1 MRKVILSLAIIATS
15 LAFAQ
20 KKEISAAVKSVDTG
34 DAAGA
39 LAKIS
44 EAEAAFGNDTT
55 VLEPSLLEKYYYAKG
70 LALFRTGKVQQGAEL
85 LGKIGELGKS
95 KIYVGK
101 NGKQKLYFVG
111 MDAAKQSGLNNLKE
125 ETYSPEYASKLGE
138 ILNPS
143 LQAAN
148 KAAMDAYNAKDY
160 AKAAPKF
167 AEVYNLLKAV
177 GQDNKQYLYYSAIT
191 YALAKDHT
199 NAINSYKYLIDS
211 GYTGVETRY
220 LAKNKKTN
228 EVENLDKNSWE
239 LLKKAAGGDYTDFK
253 TEVTKS
259 VEEEL
264 YETLVGLLSEND
276 RYDEAIVYADKG
288 LKKFPKNVKLN
299 NSKGLAYYKSGKT
312 EEFIAS
318 LKQTLEQN
326 PKDKDAWYNL
336 GVMVSKDPAK
346 QEEALGYFKKAVE
359 LDPKFAN
366 AWQNL
371 VYVTIGDD
379 EKTIEEY
386 NKLRK
391 SGKIEAANKV
401 IEARRKRLA
410 EALPY
415 AEKWYESDPNSIDAV
430 SQLKGL
436 YTSLKNEAKAKEFRA
451 KEESMKK

>member
-111 MDAAKQSGLNNLKE
+111 MDAAKQSGLNNMKE

-379 EKTIEEY
+379 EKTIDEY

>member
-318 LKQTLEQN
+318 LKQTLDQN
-326 PKDKDAWYNL
+326 PRDKDAWYNL

>member
-111 MDAAKQSGLNNLKE
+111 MDAAKQSGIDNLKE

-191 YALAKDHT
+191 YALAKDHN

-239 LLKKAAGGDYTDFK
+239 LLKKTAGGDYTDFK
-253 TEVTKS
+253 TEVSKS

-276 RYDEAIVYADKG
+276 KYDEAIAYADKG

>member
-70 LALFRTGKVQQGAEL
+70 LALFRTGNVQQGAEL

>member
-143 LQAAN
+143 LQVAN

>member
-20 KKEISAAVKSVDTG
+20 KKEVSAAVKSVDTG

-326 PKDKDAWYNL
+326 PRDKDAWYNL

-379 EKTIEEY
+379 EKTIDEY

>member
-1 MRKVILSLAIIATS
+1 
-15 LAFAQ
+15 
-20 KKEISAAVKSVDTG
+20 
-34 DAAGA
+34 
-39 LAKIS
+39 
-44 EAEAAFGNDTT
+44 
-55 VLEPSLLEKYYYAKG
+55 
-70 LALFRTGKVQQGAEL
+70 
-85 LGKIGELGKS
+85 
-95 KIYVGK
+95 
-101 NGKQKLYFVG
+101 

-299 NSKGLAYYKSGKT
+299 NSKGLTYYKSGKT

>member
-111 MDAAKQSGLNNLKE
+111 MDAAKQSGLNNMKE

>member
-95 KIYVGK
+95 KIYAGK

>member
-125 ETYSPEYASKLGE
+125 ETYSPEYSSKLGE

-379 EKTIEEY
+379 EKTIDEY

>member
-379 EKTIEEY
+379 EKTIDEY

>member
-318 LKQTLEQN
+318 LTQTLEQN

-379 EKTIEEY
+379 EKTIDEY

>member
-20 KKEISAAVKSVDTG
+20 KKEVSAAVKSVDTG

-379 EKTIEEY
+379 EKTIDEY

>member
-70 LALFRTGKVQQGAEL
+70 LALFRTGNVQQGAEL

-264 YETLVGLLSEND
+264 YETLVG
-276 RYDEAIVYADKG
+276 
-288 LKKFPKNVKLN
+288 P
-299 NSKGLAYYKSGKT
+299 
-312 EEFIAS
+312 
-318 LKQTLEQN
+318 Q
-326 PKDKDAWYNL
+326 
-336 GVMVSKDPAK
+336 
-346 QEEALGYFKKAVE
+346 
-359 LDPKFAN
+359 
-366 AWQNL
+366 
-371 VYVTIGDD
+371 
-379 EKTIEEY
+379 
-386 NKLRK
+386 
-391 SGKIEAANKV
+391 
-401 IEARRKRLA
+401 
-410 EALPY
+410 
-415 AEKWYESDPNSIDAV
+415 
-430 SQLKGL
+430 
-436 YTSLKNEAKAKEFRA
+436 
-451 KEESMKK
+451 

>member
-148 KAAMDAYNAKDY
+148 KVAMDAYNAKDY

-379 EKTIEEY
+379 EKTIDEY

-410 EALPY
+410 DALPY

>member
-191 YALAKDHT
+191 YALAKDHP

-318 LKQTLEQN
+318 LKQTLDQN
-326 PKDKDAWYNL
+326 PRDKDAWYNL

>member
-20 KKEISAAVKSVDTG
+20 KKEVSAAVKSVDTG

-125 ETYSPEYASKLGE
+125 ETYIPEYASKLGE

-379 EKTIEEY
+379 EKTIDEY